1 MTIMHMY
8 RVQALVDPLR
18 VLHDNMRCLALS
30 THPDSLV
37 GWDMPIEKENLWIR
51 QDVIPPNEENIER
64 YVAQLNFTSHVATG
78 LRDICKHNRAEY
90 KAKEIKNI
98 DKDVARVKEYLYK
111 TLIYGDE
118 YGPLQPHVLWSRFT
132 VPVPR
137 SKILGL
143 SATHKTP
150 WAKIHDCMF
159 PNTPRAETYQ
169 AFIRRHLDTHVT
181 W

>member
-1 MTIMHMY
+1 MHTY

-98 DKDVARVKEYLYK
+98 DSDKDVARIKVYLYK
-111 TLIYGDE
+111 TLIYGGE
-118 YGPLQPHVLWSRFT
+118 YGPLIAATCLMGQVYSAGAK
-132 VPVPR
+132 VQN
-137 SKILGL
+137 LG
-143 SATHKTP
+143 ATGHSQDP
-150 WAKIHDCMF
+150 MGQ
-159 PNTPRAETYQ
+159 NT
-169 AFIRRHLDTHVT
+169 
-181 W
+181 